1 MLSNPNRKRRFG
13 MKFIITTI
21 VISSVMLIGGCNKTE
36 KVRTSTTTVQPDEMD
51 VNVEIE
57 DGEIIMMINGEERV
71 IDFSEIMDSI
81 DLEGVDGE
89 VSIAVMAL
97 ASDENDEPKHE
108 MYMMRGEHGGPHK
121 GMEEMHERMMQMRGG
136 SMGEHGGPH
145 KGMEEMHERMMQ
157 MRGPRNNR
165 DGNPHHNM
173 CGKWCDPHE
182 DRDVPEEH
190 QFMEEL
196 AMFEEMSNRMSPE
209 SMTMLGIHMIR
220 DRLENEVRLAA
231 LNTIIDESE
240 FGLPS
245 RNAAIIVAIE
255 TLQDL
260 DRDEEAAQLMVDLV
274 LSN

>member
-1 MLSNPNRKRRFG
+1 M
-13 MKFIITTI
+13 
-21 VISSVMLIGGCNKTE
+21 
-36 KVRTSTTTVQPDEMD
+36 
-51 VNVEIE
+51 
-57 DGEIIMMINGEERV
+57 
-71 IDFSEIMDSI
+71 
-81 DLEGVDGE
+81 
-89 VSIAVMAL
+89 
-97 ASDENDEPKHE
+97 
-108 MYMMRGEHGGPHK
+108 GEHGGPPK
-121 GMEEMHERMMQMRGG
+121 GMEEMHKRMMQMRGG

-145 KGMEEMHERMMQ
+145 KDMEEMHERMMQ

-165 DGNPHHNM
+165 DGNPHHDTR
-173 CGKWCDPHE
+173 GKWCDPHE

-196 AMFEEMSNRMSPE
+196 VMFEEMSNRMSPE

-240 FGLPS
+240 LGSPS

-260 DRDEEAAQLMVDLV
+260 DRDEEAAHRMVELV

>member
-1 MLSNPNRKRRFG
+1 

-108 MYMMRGEHGGPHK
+108 MYMMR
-121 GMEEMHERMMQMRGG
+121 
-136 SMGEHGGPH
+136 GEHGGPH